1 MRFLLRRAGF
11 YLVALWASVTFN
23 FILPRLMP
31 GNPAL
36 AYLAKIHSQNV
47 TTAQYNAMLQEFGVN
62 PNVPIFKQY
71 FDYIGALLHGQLGIS
86 VSQFPSQVSTI
97 LAQSLPWT
105 LGLVGT
111 AVILSFLI
119 GTLVGMFI
127 AWRRGSWYD
136 TSIPPILTFFSAVP
150 YFWMA
155 LALIYIFAVSLNWFP
170 TDSGYDVFNTTPGWN
185 SDFITSV
192 IGHSILPVLTL
203 VIGSLAGWVLTMRN
217 TMITTL
223 SEDYVLMAQAKGLPE
238 RRVMFNYAARNA
250 ILPSITSFSIS
261 LGLVVSGSL
270 LTEIVFNYPGIGFA
284 LYNGV
289 QGADYPLV
297 EGCFLVIAIAVLSAN
312 FLSELVYTFLDPR
325 VRQGRN

>member
-1 MRFLLRRAGF
+1 MRHLLRRVGF
-11 YLVALWASVTFN
+11 YLVALWAAVTFN
-23 FILPRLMP
+23 FIIPRLMP
-31 GNPAL
+31 GDPAE
-36 AYLAKIHSQNV
+36 AYIAKLQTQQV
-47 TTAQYNAMLQEFGVN
+47 TREQINAIRELFGVN
-62 PNVPIFKQY
+62 PNIPIWKQY
-71 FDYIGALLHGQLGIS
+71 LDYLNSLLHGNLGIAT
-86 VSQFPSQVSTI
+86 SQFPSPVVDI
-97 LAQSLPWT
+97 LRQSLPWT
-105 LGLVGT
+105 IGLVGA

-119 GTLVGMFI
+119 GTLVGMVI

-136 TSIPPILTFFSAVP
+136 TMVPPILTFLSAVP

-155 LALIYIFAVSLNWFP
+155 LGLVYIFGVGLNWFP
-170 TDSGYDVFNTTPGWN
+170 TDSGYDVFSVTPGWS
-185 SDFITSV
+185 SDFILSV
-192 IGHSILPVLTL
+192 VQHAILPVITL

-284 LYNGV
+284 LYKGV
-289 QGADYPLV
+289 QADDYALV
-297 EGCFLVIAIAVLSAN
+297 EGCFLVIAIAVLIAN
-312 FLSELVYTFLDPR
+312 FLSDLVYTFLDPR
-325 VRQGRN
+325 VRRGGS